1 MKSKNEPCIT
11 VKVKRK
17 QDQEI
22 PTMQT
27 TSFVKK
33 KKIADIFKRGKLNLR
48 HTNMMVNGRNAV
60 TTTSQAEVFEE
71 DKSLI
76 NYNEYLYFYL
86 KDGM

>member
-1 MKSKNEPCIT
+1 MKSKNEPSIT

-22 PTMQT
+22 PTMYAA
-27 TSFVKK
+27 SFVKEM
-33 KKIADIFKRGKLNLR
+33 ADIVFKQGKLTLR
-48 HTNMMVNGRNAV
+48 HTNVMVTNGRNA

-76 NYNEYLYFYL
+76 NYNEYP
-86 KDGM
+86 